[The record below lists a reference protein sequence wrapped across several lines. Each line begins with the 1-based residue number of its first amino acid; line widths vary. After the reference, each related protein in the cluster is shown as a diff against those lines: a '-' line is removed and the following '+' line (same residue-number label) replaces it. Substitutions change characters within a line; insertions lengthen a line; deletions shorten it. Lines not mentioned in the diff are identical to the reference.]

1 MSAIVYFEIHYDEAE
16 RARKFYSELL
26 GWKIERNPGTEYW
39 TISTQDGSH
48 GGMMKRFNPNQKI
61 TDYFGVQSIL
71 ESSAK
76 VEKLRGRILVP
87 KMAVPKEDF
96 FALCM
101 DSEGTSLASGRM
113 ILKLNNWVGLGHAL
127 QSSLPISYWSWYPKI
142 GQLPCRNPQYL
153 KRFQ

>member
-1 MSAIVYFEIHYDEAE
+1 MSAIVYFEIHYNEAE
-16 RARKFYSELL
+16 RARKFYSKLF

-39 TISTQDGSH
+39 TISSQEGSH

-76 VEKLRGRILVP
+76 VEKLGGKILVP
-87 KMAVPKEDF
+87 KMAVPMEGY

-101 DSEGTSLASGRM
+101 DTESN
-113 ILKLNNWVGLGHAL
+113 IFGL
-127 QSSLPISYWSWYPKI
+127 WEDDPKAE
-142 GQLPCRNPQYL
+142 
-153 KRFQ
+153 